1 VIIPSGSSKQELV
14 GLAVIGAEVTG
25 DEDGP
30 TGAKVGV
37 RVHSP
42 QVNGQSVPASV
53 LLPGAQF
60 IGFNTGFSSSQ
71 VQGSRAETPSVMT
84 KNTPSGVSLQASV
97 GAGVVGDS
105 VGVPVVG
112 CCVGK
117 GVGGAVV
124 GFGVGAGVGFEVGL
138 ALGLVEGLLVIQR
151 SGPTAL
157 KKQICSSIH
166 FAYVAILVKT
176 NAGSS
181 GPQPTPGGAAIP
193 TRRSS
198 LDVAPLI
205 TRGPPKSPTP
215 HGPPA
220 PLLLTP
226 AQN

>member
-1 VIIPSGSSKQELV
+1 VSVPSGSSKHELV
-14 GLAVIGAEVTG
+14 GLAVIGADVTG

-30 TGAKVGV
+30 TGAEVGV

-42 QVNGQSVPASV
+42 QLKGQSVPAFV
-53 LLPGAQF
+53 LLSGAQLV
-60 IGFNTGFSSSQ
+60 GTDSGFSSSQ
-71 VQGSRAETPSVMT
+71 LQVSRVETPSIMT
-84 KNTPSGVSLQASV
+84 KKTPPDVSLQASV
-97 GAGVVGDS
+97 GAGVVGGS

-112 CCVGK
+112 CCVGS
-117 GVGGAVV
+117 GVGGDVV
-124 GFGVGAGVGFEVGL
+124 GLGVGAGVGFEVGL

-181 GPQPTPGGAAIP
+181 DPQPTPGGAPIP